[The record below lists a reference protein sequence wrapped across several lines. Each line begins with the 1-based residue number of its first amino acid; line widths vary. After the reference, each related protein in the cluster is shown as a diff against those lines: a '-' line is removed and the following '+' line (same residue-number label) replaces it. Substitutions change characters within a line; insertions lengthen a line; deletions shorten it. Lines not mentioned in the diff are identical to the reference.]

1 MTFFKRLRGT
11 EIANAL
17 CIVLGLTFCLFAY
30 NLFLIPN
37 NIAAG
42 GFTGI
47 AQLIN
52 HVTGFPIGTMTL
64 AMNVPLF
71 LLSMKS
77 LGLRFGIRSLFAT
90 VALSLLIDLVPLKC
104 PTQDIWLATVYGGLL
119 SGMGFGLILRGSAT
133 TGGTD
138 MLASLLHR
146 LIPQL
151 RVSIGI
157 FLVDGLVIL
166 ASAFIFDTAA
176 ALYALICVLIS
187 NVVVD
192 FVLEGPESSHS
203 FFIISDKSDEIAA
216 RILTELDRGVTALDG
231 VGMYSG
237 KRRQVLFCVVTRM
250 EAVQLRRVVFSV
262 DPRAFVLSSK
272 AHEAYGEGF
281 KELKS

>member
-1 MTFFKRLRGT
+1 MSIFKRFQGT

-17 CIVLGLTFCLFAY
+17 CIALGLTFCLFSY

-64 AMNVPLF
+64 CMNVPLF
-71 LLSMKS
+71 LLSLRS
-77 LGLRFGIRSLFAT
+77 LGLRFGIRSLIAT

-119 SGMGFGLILRGSAT
+119 SGVGFGLILRGSAT

-157 FLVDGLVIL
+157 FLIDGLVIL
-166 ASAFIFDTAA
+166 ASAFVFDSAA

-187 NVVVD
+187 NVIVD

-203 FFIISDKSDEIAA
+203 FFIISDKNDEIAA

-250 EAVQLRRVVFSV
+250 ETVQLRRVVFSV